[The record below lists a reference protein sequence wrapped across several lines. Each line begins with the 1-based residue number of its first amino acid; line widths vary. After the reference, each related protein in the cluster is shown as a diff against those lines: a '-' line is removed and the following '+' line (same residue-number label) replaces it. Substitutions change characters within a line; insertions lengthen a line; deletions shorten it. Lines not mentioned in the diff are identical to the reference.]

1 MLLFHVHRAHGLL
14 EIRYVPDILEMLKK
28 GKMEPLVPIPT
39 ISMVQAVC
47 RLLEGLLPA
56 LTDKT
61 SEVREGVNIVVT
73 SPPMTSSQ

>member
-1 MLLFHVHRAHGLL
+1 
-14 EIRYVPDILEMLKK
+14 MLKK

-39 ISMVQAVC
+39 ISMVQEVC

-61 SEVREGVNIVVT
+61 AEVR
-73 SPPMTSSQ
+73 

>member
-1 MLLFHVHRAHGLL
+1 
-14 EIRYVPDILEMLKK
+14 MLKK
-28 GKMEPLVPIPT
+28 GKLEPLVPIPT

-61 SEVREGVNIVVT
+61 SEVSCPHHDQYR
-73 SPPMTSSQ
+73 

>member
-1 MLLFHVHRAHGLL
+1 MATTFQRGWSLTSVVRVCKSS
-14 EIRYVPDILEMLKK
+14 RYVPDILEMLKK

-56 LTDKT
+56 LHDKT
-61 SEVREGVNIVVT
+61 SEVG
-73 SPPMTSSQ
+73 Q

>member
-1 MLLFHVHRAHGLL
+1 MIYSKHLLHGPFK
-14 EIRYVPDILEMLKK
+14 IRYVPDILDMLKK

-61 SEVREGVNIVVT
+61 SEVTRLCRGR
-73 SPPMTSSQ
+73 QR